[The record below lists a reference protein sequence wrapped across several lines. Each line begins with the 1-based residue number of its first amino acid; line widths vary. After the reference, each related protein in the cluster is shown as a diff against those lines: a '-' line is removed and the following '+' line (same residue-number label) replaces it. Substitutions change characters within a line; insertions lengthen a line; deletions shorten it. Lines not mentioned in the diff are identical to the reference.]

1 MKANVTYWLDR
12 TAELYPNKTA
22 FADAKKSV
30 TFDQMRKQALG
41 IATEL
46 TRRNLFK
53 KPVAVFL
60 EKGVDVLVSF
70 MGAAY
75 SVNFYSPIDV
85 DMPASRVNKILEVLE
100 PEVVITTGELQGVFA
115 EYNYSGE
122 FLLFEDVTTSGEIDE
137 AAVEL
142 ARRKGI
148 DTDLLYVLFT
158 SGSTGIPKG
167 VTINHRAVIDYT
179 D

>member
-30 TFDQMRKQALG
+30 TFDQMRKQALR

-75 SVNFYSPIDV
+75 SL
-85 DMPASRVNKILEVLE
+85 ASACRQCLGMLSCAGLRILL
-100 PEVVITTGELQGVFA
+100 
-115 EYNYSGE
+115 
-122 FLLFEDVTTSGEIDE
+122 
-137 AAVEL
+137 
-142 ARRKGI
+142 
-148 DTDLLYVLFT
+148 
-158 SGSTGIPKG
+158 
-167 VTINHRAVIDYT
+167 
-179 D
+179 

>member
-30 TFDQMRKQALG
+30 TFDQMRKQALR

-60 EKGVDVLVSF
+60 ILNGNSKFSLTVS
-70 MGAAY
+70 
-75 SVNFYSPIDV
+75 
-85 DMPASRVNKILEVLE
+85 
-100 PEVVITTGELQGVFA
+100 
-115 EYNYSGE
+115 
-122 FLLFEDVTTSGEIDE
+122 
-137 AAVEL
+137 
-142 ARRKGI
+142 
-148 DTDLLYVLFT
+148 
-158 SGSTGIPKG
+158 PKRLG
-167 VTINHRAVIDYT
+167 C
-179 D
+179 